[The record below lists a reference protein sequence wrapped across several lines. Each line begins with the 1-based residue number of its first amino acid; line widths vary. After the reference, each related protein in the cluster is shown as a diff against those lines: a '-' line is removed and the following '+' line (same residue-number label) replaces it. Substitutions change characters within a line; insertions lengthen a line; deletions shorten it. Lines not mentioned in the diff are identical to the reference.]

1 MHGLDIKLPN
11 MTKLKIILFSI
22 GFILSIAR
30 IIWKYIK
37 EKQKPKYYDIILPVV
52 FLWLTIKN
60 MQKL

>member
-11 MTKLKIILFSI
+11 MTKLKNILFSI

-60 MQKL
+60 LQKL